1 MSFSVKTTDV
11 FEKQA
16 KRLIKKYISLTKELR
31 ELVQSLKQNPEQGS
45 YIGSGCYKVRLSI
58 ASKQKGKSGG
68 ARIITYIIIPDES
81 LYLLS
86 IYDKSEKENLT
97 QKELLELLKGVEE

>member
-1 MSFSVKTTDV
+1 MSFSVKTTDA

-16 KRLIKKYISLTKELR
+16 KRLIKKYISLTKELK

-68 ARIITYIIIPDES
+68 ARVITYVILKDKVV
-81 LYLLS
+81 YLMS

-97 QKELLELLKGVEE
+97 QKELLELLKGVDE